1 MAIGGFFNG
10 LLIFQQFD
18 GIVAGMVRQK
28 PKLSRREQE
37 VLDIVYAR
45 GHATA
50 AEVREAMHEAP
61 TDAAVRTTLRILVAK
76 GHLRIEQDGPRYDY
90 WPTVSPDAARRSE
103 LQHVLRTFFGG
114 STESALATLLDLGP
128 GTLDDE
134 ARRRMKRLIDRAAK
148 QGR

>member
-1 MAIGGFFNG
+1 MA
-10 LLIFQQFD
+10 
-18 GIVAGMVRQK
+18 RSK

-37 VLDIVYAR
+37 ILDIVYAR

-50 AEVREAMHEAP
+50 ADVREAMPEAP
-61 TDAAVRTTLRILVAK
+61 TDAAVRTTLRILVSK

-90 WPTVSPDAARRSE
+90 WPTVPASAARRTE

-114 STESALATLLDLGP
+114 STESALATLLDIQSRE
-128 GTLDDE
+128 LDE
-134 ARRRMKRLIDRAAK
+134 STRRRLKRLIDNAAK

>member
-1 MAIGGFFNG
+1 
-10 LLIFQQFD
+10 
-18 GIVAGMVRQK
+18 VARAK

-37 VLDIVYAR
+37 ILDIVYAR

-76 GHLRIEQDGPRYDY
+76 GHLRIKQDGPRYDY
-90 WPTVSPDAARRSE
+90 WPTVRREAARRTA

-114 STESALATLLDLGP
+114 STESALATLLDIRP
-128 GTLDDE
+128 GELSGET
-134 ARRRMKRLIDRAAK
+134 RRRLKQLIDNATK
-148 QGR
+148 EGR

>member
-1 MAIGGFFNG
+1 MMRG
-10 LLIFQQFD
+10 
-18 GIVAGMVRQK
+18 K

-50 AEVREAMHEAP
+50 AEVRETMQEAP

-76 GHLRIEQDGPRYDY
+76 GHLRIVQDGPRYDY
-90 WPTVSPDAARRSE
+90 WPTVPPDAARRSE

-114 STESALATLLDLGP
+114 STESAVATLIEMQP
-128 GTLDDE
+128 GALTDD
-134 ARRRMKRLIDRAAK
+134 ARRRLRKLIDKAAK
-148 QGR
+148 SGR